1 MIISR
6 QNLPYFLSS
15 LQYANSGPSCQQ
27 VCLVSE
33 LDGQTVCTGVAFL
46 SLFSDVFASIV
57 NEGNTGDQINTII
70 VPIPINII
78 KKLLL
83 ILSSGEVVC
92 DSIEETFDVALAAN
106 LLGVVS
112 EDWKIDIAERNKMKT
127 DLKEVGSSLSDG
139 DFHIEFQES
148 KKLLS
153 SLDDNIDEKSSSKSD
168 FVNLYA
174 MEVEGGKYSCDLCNF
189 LTTGKDNMGVHMEEK
204 HDDLGCSKCCQPQQD
219 TGQHSSDC
227 KLTPTCKEKRKLKAN
242 QKVYPCSVCG
252 KIYKSKATFDN
263 HYKLT
268 HLDDDTKLDIVH
280 AFAKRVE
287 GDRRKQDCTL
297 CVYRARDRYNMKI
310 HLERKHSLSPGY
322 HCSYCNQWTKSQ
334 QDLSKHELI
343 CNLK

>member
-33 LDGQTVCTGVAFL
+33 LDGRTVCTGVAFL

-57 NEGNTGDQINTII
+57 NEGNTGDQIITII
-70 VPIPINII
+70 VPVPINII

-112 EDWKIDIAERNKMKT
+112 EDWKIDIAERTKIKT
-127 DLKEVGSSLSDG
+127 DLKEVGSTISDG

-148 KKLLS
+148 KRLLS
-153 SLDDNIDEKSSSKSD
+153 SLNDNIDEKSPLKSD
-168 FVNLYA
+168 LVNLYDT
-174 MEVEGGKYSCDLCNF
+174 EVEGGKYSCD
-189 LTTGKDNMGVHMEEK
+189 
-204 HDDLGCSKCCQPQQD
+204 QPQQD

-227 KLTPTCKEKRKLKAN
+227 KLTPTCKEKRKLNAN

-252 KIYKSKATFDN
+252 KIYKSKVTFDN

-268 HLDDDTKLDIVH
+268 HSDDDTKLNIVH
-280 AFAKRVE
+280 EFAKRVE

-297 CVYRARDRYNMKI
+297 CAYRARDRYNMKI

-334 QDLSKHELI
+334 QDLSKHKLI